1 MMTERKI
8 RVLLVDDHEV
18 VRQGLQAIIDAEDD
32 MEVVSEAG
40 TAEESVRRV
49 GFDDPDVVIMDV
61 QLPDGTG
68 VDATRDILSQ
78 WPHIRVVILTSFA
91 DDEALHSAILAG
103 AAGYLLKRIR
113 PAELIEGIR
122 KAAAGESLLDPEL
135 VDMVF
140 RRLRGE
146 VPGDPLLDR
155 LSAQELK
162 VLNLI
167 SEGKTNREIAEELY
181 LAEKTVK
188 NYVSNMLGKLGMSR
202 RAEAAAYAARR
213 AGRSGDRFP
222 AGSWDELEPS

>member
-1 MMTERKI
+1 MTDERAI
-8 RVLLVDDHEV
+8 RVLLVDDHAV
-18 VRQGLQAIIDAEDD
+18 VRQGLEAIINAEDD
-32 MEVVSEAG
+32 MDVVGHAE
-40 TAEESVRRV
+40 TATESVRRV

-68 VDATRDILSQ
+68 VDATREILSQ

-113 PAELIEGIR
+113 PDDLLTGIR
-122 KAAAGESLLDPEL
+122 KAAAGESLLDPDL
-135 VDMVF
+135 VDLVF
-140 RRLRGE
+140 KRLRGE

-167 SEGKTNREIAEELY
+167 AEGMTNREIADELF

-213 AGRSGDRFP
+213 SGKNSDRFP
-222 AGSWDELEPS
+222 AGSWDELSPS

>member
-1 MMTERKI
+1 MSDDRVI
-8 RVLLVDDHEV
+8 RVLLVDDHAV
-18 VRQGLQAIIDAEDD
+18 VRQGLQAIIDAQDD
-32 MEVVSEAG
+32 MEVVGHAE
-40 TAEESVRRV
+40 TATESIRRV
-49 GFDDPDVVIMDV
+49 GYDDPDVVIMDL

-68 VDATRDILSQ
+68 VDATREILSQ
-78 WPHIRVVILTSFA
+78 WPHVRVVILTSFA

-113 PAELIEGIR
+113 PDELLTGIR
-122 KAAAGESLLDPEL
+122 KANDGESLLDPDL
-135 VDMVF
+135 VDLVF
-140 RRLRGE
+140 KRLRGE

-167 SEGKTNREIAEELY
+167 AEGMTNREIAEELF

-188 NYVSNMLGKLGMSR
+188 NYVSNMLAKLGMSR

-213 AGRSGDRFP
+213 SGGSSDRFP
-222 AGSWDELEPS
+222 AGSWDELSGT